1 MSKTLVPLMTS
12 GKITMTTD
20 AAVTLI
26 TVPAGAR
33 YTHVLFRNYS
43 EYDALVSIDGGTT
56 WIPLGGGESAGYQDV
71 EIWQTVQVKN
81 ETAGENVVV
90 TAEIS

>member
-1 MSKTLVPLMTS
+1 MTKTLVPLKTS
-12 GKITMTTD
+12 GKVTTAAD

-33 YTHVLFRNYS
+33 YTHFFFRNYS
-43 EYDALVSIDGGTT
+43 ANNALVSIDGGTV
-56 WIPLGGGESAGYQDV
+56 WIPLDAGESLGWQEA

-81 ETAGENVVV
+81 ETAGLNVTVS
-90 TAEIS
+90 AEIA

>member
-1 MSKTLVPLMTS
+1 MAKTLVPLKTS
-12 GKITMTTD
+12 GKVTTAAD

-33 YTHVLFRNYS
+33 YTNVLFRNYS
-43 EYDALVSIDGGTT
+43 LNDALVSIDGGTV
-56 WIPLGGGESAGYQDV
+56 WIPLGAGESAGFQDV
-71 EIWQTVQVKN
+71 QIWQTVQVKN
-81 ETAGENVVV
+81 ASAGSNVTV

>member
-1 MSKTLVPLMTS
+1 MAKTLVPLMTS
-12 GKITMTTD
+12 EKTTMTTD

-33 YTHVLFRNYS
+33 YTHALFGNYS

-56 WIPLGGGESAGYQDV
+56 WFLVGGGETKGLEDV
-71 EIWQTVQVKN
+71 QIWQTVQVKN
-81 ETAGENVVV
+81 ATAGENCVVN
-90 TAEIS
+90 AEIW

>member
-1 MSKTLVPLMTS
+1 MKTLVPLKTS
-12 GKITMTTD
+12 GKVTTAAD

-26 TVPAGAR
+26 TVPSGAR

-43 EYDALVSIDGGTT
+43 ANDALVSIDGGTV
-56 WIPLGGGESAGYQDV
+56 WIPLGAGESAGFQDV

-81 ETAGENVVV
+81 AGAGLNVTV